1 MGGDFKLRLM
11 KAKTLYII
19 ILLFGPCAGCYAQQQ
34 PYYTQ
39 YVLNPFV
46 SNPALA
52 GIETYWD
59 VKLSYRDQ
67 WQGIEGA
74 PQTTYFTVNG
84 PLKKILYSKPTTG
97 TVPPPNPD
105 PRKKV
110 RATYA
115 QKYKSITPHGG
126 VGFVCYNDRTGPINR
141 YIIQGSYAYHIGVTP
156 KTSISV
162 GVGGG
167 VQGVSLNT
175 NELDF
180 GTSNP
185 SDPSLIATGN
195 VNDIRP
201 DLSAGI
207 WVYSAFYFIG
217 GSAQNL
223 IPVKTM
229 YGETTSEQVIKPHF
243 ILSAG
248 YKLLIN
254 EEISFLPST
263 MIKFVSHAPINF
275 DINAKVQ
282 YRDLLWTG
290 LSYRHARTLAAMIGI
305 NVNST
310 MNVGYA
316 YDFMASDLKYVNR
329 GTHEIVIGLLLG
341 NRNKVLCPRDF
352 W

>member
-1 MGGDFKLRLM
+1 MQARIQF
-11 KAKTLYII
+11 IF
-19 ILLFGPCAGCYAQQQ
+19 ILFFTAYVQCCAQQQ

-46 SNPALA
+46 TNPALA

-97 TVPPPNPD
+97 TVPAPD
-105 PRKKV
+105 QRKKM
-110 RATYA
+110 RSTYA

-126 VGFVCYNDRTGPINR
+126 AGLVCYYDKAGPVNR
-141 YIIQGSYAYHIGVTP
+141 YVLQASYAYHLGIAP
-156 KTSISV
+156 KTSISF

-167 VQGVSLNT
+167 IQGLNLNT
-175 NELDF
+175 NQLDF
-180 GTSNP
+180 GVSNP
-185 SDPSLIATGN
+185 SDPSLVANGK

-207 WVYSAFYFIG
+207 WVYSTFYFIG
-217 GSAQNL
+217 GAAQNL
-223 IPVKTM
+223 IPVKTI
-229 YGETTSEQVIKPHF
+229 YGETTSEQVIKPHLMF
-243 ILSAG
+243 SAG
-248 YKLLIN
+248 YKFLIN

-263 MIKFVSHAPINF
+263 MIKFVNHAPINF
-275 DINAKVQ
+275 DINAKFQ

-290 LSYRHARTLAAMIGI
+290 LSYRHARTLAGMLGI

-310 MNVGYA
+310 MNFAYA
-316 YDFMASDLKYVNR
+316 YDFMASDLNGVNR
-329 GTHEIVIGLLLG
+329 GTHEIVLGLLLG